1 MRFGIRRCSDWQQ
14 TSWNSKTLVT
24 HTSLGFCKDPV
35 TYVEMLYEQKVSKY
49 KVLHS
54 PAWEKFLGQKLQGS
68 EMIMIVEDDRICPEG
83 ELERGRSISDTIYLT
98 VVMSKHSQSV
108 GGLCGWRKEKGHL
121 DWDNLGLRTKW
132 DKTWDAWPNTWH
144 TERQQLAQAITMIS
158 MCQAHLPQVFRALS
172 TGLSSS
178 FFIGDLNKWG
188 CQLSEQQ
195 LEETGDS
202 LTPGLDYFLY
212 TVDSSHISFTLK
224 KEKKQTV
231 DQDGL
236 FFLESKDIRSI
247 RGRKSG
253 YLQHPQKCYLEK
265 EMAVHSRILAW
276 RIPQSE
282 EPGGFMSLKE
292 SGMTWWVNNSY
303 IKFRQPVKRKERSA
317 TLFDICPFCS
327 HCDAW

>member
-224 KEKKQTV
+224 KEKNKLLIKMGCFSWNQ
-231 DQDGL
+231 
-236 FFLESKDIRSI
+236 
-247 RGRKSG
+247 
-253 YLQHPQKCYLEK
+253 
-265 EMAVHSRILAW
+265 RISEASEGGSLATC
-276 RIPQSE
+276 ST
-282 EPGGFMSLKE
+282 L
-292 SGMTWWVNNSY
+292 
-303 IKFRQPVKRKERSA
+303 RSA
-317 TLFDICPFCS
+317 TWRRKWQSTPGFLPEES
-327 HCDAW
+327 HSQRSLAGSWVSKSQAWLGE